1 MNLKLDAA
9 IFRLLKKRPYF
20 ASAVYSLLP
29 IESETVETMAVS
41 ETGVLYY
48 SKNVEKWTTE
58 EISAVLYHEILHLLQ
73 VHFVRL
79 KEYPHEVANIAG
91 DLEINQILREDGFQL
106 PEIDGK
112 EALFP
117 EPFGFP
123 KNLLAE
129 EYAEWIMKNAILRNG
144 GNQSNGT
151 SGQEGGQSGNQ
162 SGGTSGQGGSQQG
175 GGQSVDQGDQS
186 SSPASTGGAKPG
198 AGVSGSA
205 ATGRTAPWE
214 NAESEGKLTPGR
226 LEVIRREVAHAIAEA
241 AKGRGDVPGGLIR
254 WVETVLEPP
263 KVDWRLMLRNLIR
276 SGATKSGAEDYSLQR
291 PNRRIRTTEYLLPG
305 MIRRRP
311 NVAVVVDT
319 SGSVSDRELE
329 ELLSEVQG
337 LLKFAD
343 LSLVYADAAA
353 YGAHKITDSSKSAF
367 RRALKD
373 ARGGGGTDMGESAK
387 AAAKLRPRPDVIVV
401 LTDGLTPWPDQPLP
415 VPMVVGIIRPNKDVW
430 ANVPAWAKKV
440 KIE

>member
-1 MNLKLDAA
+1 MDLKLDAA
-9 IFRLLKKRPYF
+9 IFKLLKKRPYF
-20 ASAVYSLLP
+20 ASAVYSLVP
-29 IESETVETMAVS
+29 VESEVVETMAVS
-41 ETGVLYY
+41 QTGVLYY
-48 SKNVEKWTTE
+48 SKNAVEKWTTE
-58 EISAVLYHEILHLLQ
+58 EVSGVIYHEILHLLQ
-73 VHFVRL
+73 VHFERL
-79 KEYPHEVANIAG
+79 KEYPHEVANISG

-106 PEIDGK
+106 PKIDGK
-112 EALFP
+112 EPLFP

-129 EYAEWIMKNAILRNG
+129 EYAELIMKNAIFVDDQSG
-144 GNQSNGT
+144 ESQSGNT
-151 SGQEGGQSGNQ
+151 SGHSGGQSGNQ
-162 SGGTSGQGGSQQG
+162 SGNQSGE
-175 GGQSVDQGDQS
+175 GQSGS
-186 SSPASTGGAKPG
+186 GSGNPPHPAHAGGAKPG

-205 ATGRTAPWE
+205 ATGRAAPWE
-214 NAESEGKLTPGR
+214 NSESEGKLTPGR

-254 WVETVLEPP
+254 WVESVLEPP
-263 KVDWRLMLRNLIR
+263 KVDWRLLLRNLIR

-291 PNRRIRTTEYLLPG
+291 PNRRIRTAEFLLPG

-311 NVAVVVDT
+311 NIAVVVDT

-353 YGAHKITDSSKSAF
+353 YGAYKITDSSKSAF

-373 ARGGGGTDMGESAK
+373 ARGGGGTDMGEAAQ

-401 LTDGLTPWPDQPLP
+401 LTDGLTPWPEQPLP
-415 VPMVVGIIRPNKDVW
+415 VPMVIGMIRPNENVW
-430 ANVPAWAKKV
+430 AAAPTWAKKV